1 MNPIVRNILAV
12 IAGIIA
18 WMVTSFTVFKLGM
31 LIIPLPEG
39 IIPGDLES
47 LRTHMHLLQPK
58 HFITPFLDHSLGS
71 LVGGLVAALIA
82 ANRKM
87 TFALV
92 IGFLHLLG
100 GIFAAFIIPAPV
112 WFIVLDLVA
121 AYVPPA
127 WLGGKLGGGG
137 NKMGTDVGN
146 G

>member
-12 IAGIIA
+12 IGGIIA
-18 WMVTSFTVFKLGM
+18 WIATSLAIIKLGM

-47 LRTHMHLLQPK
+47 LKANMHLLQTK
-58 HFITPFLDHSLGS
+58 HFIVPFLDHSLGS
-71 LVGGLVAALIA
+71 VVGAFVAAKIA
-82 ANRKM
+82 ASRKM

-112 WFIVLDLVA
+112 WFIVLDLVV
-121 AYVPPA
+121 AYVPAA
-127 WLGGKLGGGG
+127 WLGGKLGGGSKA
-137 NKMGTDVGN
+137 NE
-146 G
+146 